1 MVART
6 GRRCAHRERHSP
18 DRGSAVDRKTRRGP
32 CDKAADDIGRV
43 LEPEL
48 VKPDR
53 GEARGIALV
62 ADEDDLVFAA
72 GECRALVARR
82 WIDAPLKDAE
92 RDVHR
97 ARNAAVSRTQL
108 PITRIDEDRT
118 LAHRGGGLRR
128 RESTQPRL
136 RCGKD
141 LIDPTSRDLA
151 MLPHR
156 RTAVSVTSSVGIQWR
171 GPIPQSNYTVGRDGN
186 AVELIVDHWTV
197 VMFEGAIRRFK
208 DPASILSAHYVIG
221 QDGRIAQLVS
231 EDDTAYHAG
240 RFEVNLRSIGIE
252 HEAGPAMAPSEALY
266 AASARL
272 HLEIAHRHGLDLSV
286 GTTVLPHHAIVPT
299 ECPGTLDLER
309 IVREAEE
316 EDMFTE
322 EDRRMLKRVYDHLEA
337 YEPLV
342 WTTRLQRWLA
352 KAIRSVFPNADVS
365 GPDVESGQPFKG

>member
-1 MVART
+1 
-6 GRRCAHRERHSP
+6 
-18 DRGSAVDRKTRRGP
+18 
-32 CDKAADDIGRV
+32 
-43 LEPEL
+43 
-48 VKPDR
+48 
-53 GEARGIALV
+53 
-62 ADEDDLVFAA
+62 
-72 GECRALVARR
+72 
-82 WIDAPLKDAE
+82 
-92 RDVHR
+92 VHR
-97 ARNAAVSRTQL
+97 ARDAAVSRAQL
-108 PITRIDEDRT
+108 PIARIDEDRT
-118 LAHRGGGLRR
+118 SLQRIRGLGGRQP
-128 RESTQPRL
+128 TQPRL

-272 HLEIAHRHGLDLSV
+272 HLEIAVRHGLDLAV

-316 EDMFTE
+316 EDDMFTE